1 VRLKVSYHLLHTY
14 GVFNDL
20 LLSLLGLD
28 THLEHLINYFLEIF
42 NHVIVL
48 CLEIFICL
56 VNDANKDLSVILE
69 GAPERL

>member
-1 VRLKVSYHLLHTY
+1 MRLKISYHLLHTY

-28 THLEHLINYFLEIF
+28 SHFEYLVDDLLEIL

-48 CLEIFICL
+48 RLEVFVRL
-56 VNDANKDLSVILE
+56 VDNADEDLSVILE
-69 GAPERL
+69 GAPECL